1 MRRVSDHY
9 RQIVTE
15 CRVVIASDLSDETKK
30 AGALAILHDH
40 VGQIALSCFPSD
52 NIQLRFY
59 LDMLVLR
66 QRLFPHGHSDD
77 LSSLAIWPMFRWV
90 DEWIRAHPT
99 QRTMGPPRAVDF

>member
-1 MRRVSDHY
+1 MRRVCDHY

-15 CRVVIASDLSDETKK
+15 CQVVIASDLSDETKK
-30 AGALAILHDH
+30 AEALAILHDH
-40 VGQIALSCFPSD
+40 VGRIALSRFGSD

-77 LSSLAIWPMFRWV
+77 LSTLAIWPMFRWV

-99 QRTMGPPRAVDF
+99 